1 MLSIRPS
8 HPSPVPGQEEPGVGG
23 VRVQSH
29 ERCQGWRRKWHW
41 RKISHP
47 PKSPAPAGTS
57 PSITHLLRSKH
68 ISTSSCLGKPCLM
81 LEHWAELL
89 CIFRNPKESSTPHF
103 LAILSTVWAK
113 TNFAG
118 ALLWSSSEETHL
130 FHLLLEMV
138 LAVSP
143 VRMAE
148 CLGDEEQRLDIP
160 LSSR

>member
-1 MLSIRPS
+1 
-8 HPSPVPGQEEPGVGG
+8 
-23 VRVQSH
+23 
-29 ERCQGWRRKWHW
+29 
-41 RKISHP
+41 
-47 PKSPAPAGTS
+47 
-57 PSITHLLRSKH
+57 
-68 ISTSSCLGKPCLM
+68 M

-89 CIFRNPKESSTPHF
+89 CIFRNPKESSTFHF
-103 LAILSTVWAK
+103 PAILSTVWAK